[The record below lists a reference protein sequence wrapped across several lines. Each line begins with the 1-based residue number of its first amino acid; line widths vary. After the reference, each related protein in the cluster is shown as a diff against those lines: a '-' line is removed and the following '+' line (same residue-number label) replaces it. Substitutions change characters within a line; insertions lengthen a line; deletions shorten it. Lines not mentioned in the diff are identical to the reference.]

1 MICKINAGDKF
12 GRLTIIEQTP
22 QRKQRCIIYKCR
34 CDCGNIVFVKGTNLK
49 KGYTKS
55 CGCLQKEMS
64 TEANKTHGQSKT
76 KLYYV
81 WQRMKQRCNN
91 KSNRAYKYYGG
102 RGIYVCKEWNDD
114 YISFYEWSVNNGYKE
129 GLTIDR
135 IDNNEGYSPN
145 NCRWV
150 TMKVQSENRKKRNI
164 ELSNNPNAKRVN
176 MYSLSG
182 QLIKTYNTIT
192 EACEANNIKGPG
204 SGISACCRG
213 RQKTAHGYI
222 WRYADTQRACGDIA
236 ENRGVWK

>member
-1 MICKINAGDKF
+1 MQLN
-12 GRLTIIEQTP
+12 
-22 QRKQRCIIYKCR
+22 
-34 CDCGNIVFVKGTNLK
+34 KGF
-49 KGYTKS
+49 
-55 CGCLQKEMS
+55 
-64 TEANKTHGQSKT
+64 SKT
-76 KLYYV
+76 RLYKIYYQMLARCYKPNNINYKNYGAKGIRV
-81 WQRMKQRCNN
+81 CEEWKKSYSNFYNWSMK
-91 KSNRAYKYYGG
+91 
-102 RGIYVCKEWNDD
+102 
-114 YISFYEWSVNNGYKE
+114 NGYSE
-129 GLTIDR
+129 NLTIDR
-135 IDNNEGYSPN
+135 IDGSLGYSPN